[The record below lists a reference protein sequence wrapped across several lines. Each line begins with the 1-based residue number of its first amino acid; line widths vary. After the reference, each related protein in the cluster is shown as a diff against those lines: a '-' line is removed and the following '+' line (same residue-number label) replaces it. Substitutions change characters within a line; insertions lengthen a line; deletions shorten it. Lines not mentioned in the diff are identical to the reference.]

1 MFQLIIKL
9 FAKLF
14 FFTGMVRGKNSFAKP
29 LSGEEEKTLFKR
41 LRQGDKDAE
50 ELLIKHNLRL
60 VAFMAKKYKNYNDQD
75 DLISVGSIG
84 LMKAVKTY
92 NSETKNSF
100 STYASRCID
109 NEILMMLRSQ
119 KKYQAELRLE
129 DSIGTDKDGNS
140 ISLIDILSEDGE
152 EKVASQVMHNMA
164 IERVC
169 KIVQNDLDERERDVV
184 SMRYGLFENRPQT
197 QKEIAKI
204 FGISRSYVSRIEK
217 SALDKIKEKVKMWA
231 VKNAK
236 YSVKTAYRN

>member
-1 MFQLIIKL
+1 MFEWIIKL
-9 FAKLF
+9 FSKLF
-14 FFTGMVRGKNSFAKP
+14 FFTGMIRGKNSFAKP
-29 LSGEEEKTLFKR
+29 LSNSEEKELFAK
-41 LRQGDKDAE
+41 LKKGDKEAE

-84 LMKAVKTY
+84 LMKAIKTY

-119 KKYQAELRLE
+119 RKYSNEVSLE
-129 DSIGTDKDGNS
+129 ESIGTDKDGNA
-140 ISLIDILSEDGE
+140 ISFIDVLSEDGE
-152 EKVASQVMHNMA
+152 ESVSSSVEKNLLIEKVCS
-164 IERVC
+164 
-169 KIVQNDLDERERDVV
+169 IVLTQMDERERDVV
-184 SMRYGLFENRPQT
+184 SMRYGLFGNRPQT

-217 SALDKIKEKVKMWA
+217 SALEIIRERIKEMA
-231 VKNAK
+231 
-236 YSVKTAYRN
+236 T

>member
-1 MFQLIIKL
+1 MFEWIIKL
-9 FAKLF
+9 FSKLF
-14 FFTGMVRGKNSFAKP
+14 FFTGMIRGKNSFAKP
-29 LSGEEEKTLFKR
+29 LSNSEEKELFAK
-41 LRQGDKDAE
+41 LKKGDKEAE

-84 LMKAVKTY
+84 LMKAIKTY

-119 KKYQAELRLE
+119 RKYSNEVSLE
-129 DSIGTDKDGNS
+129 ESIGTDKDGNA
-140 ISLIDILSEDGE
+140 ISFIDVLSEDGE
-152 EKVASQVMHNMA
+152 ESVSSSVEKNLMIEKVCS
-164 IERVC
+164 
-169 KIVQNDLDERERDVV
+169 IVLTQMDERERDVV
-184 SMRYGLFENRPQT
+184 SMRYGLFGNRPQT

-217 SALDKIKEKVKMWA
+217 SALEIIRERIKEMA
-231 VKNAK
+231 
-236 YSVKTAYRN
+236 T